1 MSCISGGKMSVS
13 ILLKESQDLRKN
25 SQDFLNKSLLSEKPV
40 IVTWGLM
47 NAGKSSLLNMLTQHI
62 DQEFFKT
69 NDLRE
74 TIEVSAYETDQFI
87 YLDTPGLDAN
97 TEDNL
102 EALKGVRNADIVLF
116 VHQLQGELE
125 ANEIEFLKDVRTSFG
140 QYAEKNII
148 LILSKVDKEDRSKV
162 DQIQNRVLEQCKQYL
177 GFQPQ
182 CFQISNTLY
191 QQGIQKH
198 KDGLIRHSHI
208 EDLKQSINTVVL
220 NTKVV
225 RQERYNQEKV
235 LLLKKLTDQ
244 KKKIEVEYKAQQSLL
259 TNGFAPFQNSLESL
273 KQFVEMKAQ
282 QYKKI

>member
-1 MSCISGGKMSVS
+1 MSASY
-13 ILLKESQDLRKN
+13 LLKESQDLRKY
-25 SQDFLNKSLLSEKPV
+25 SQDFLNQSLRIEKPV

-69 NDLRE
+69 NDFRE
-74 TIEVSAYETDQFI
+74 TTEVSAYEGDQYI

-97 TEDNL
+97 TADNL
-102 EALKGVRNADIVLF
+102 EALKGIKKADVVLF

-125 ANEIEFLKDVRTSFG
+125 ANEVEFLKDVRTSFG

-162 DQIQNRVLEQCKQYL
+162 DQIQKRVLEQCEQYL

-198 KDGLIRHSHI
+198 KDGLVRHSHI
-208 EDLKQSINTVVL
+208 EDLKQCINSIVSNTQ
-220 NTKVV
+220 VV
-225 RQERYNQEKV
+225 RQERLNQEKA
-235 LLLKKLTDQ
+235 LLLKKLTEQ
-244 KKKIEVEYKAQQSLL
+244 KTKIEAEHQAQRSLL
-259 TNGFAPFQNSLESL
+259 MDGFVSFQRSLKSL
-273 KQFVEMKAQ
+273 KQFVETKAQ
-282 QYKKI
+282 QYKNI

>member
-1 MSCISGGKMSVS
+1 MSASY
-13 ILLKESQDLRKN
+13 LLKESQDLRKY
-25 SQDFLNKSLLSEKPV
+25 SQDFLNQSLRIEKPV

-62 DQEFFKT
+62 EQEFFKT
-69 NDLRE
+69 NDFRE
-74 TIEVSAYETDQFI
+74 TTEVCAYEADQYI

-97 TEDNL
+97 TTDNL
-102 EALKGVRNADIVLF
+102 EALKGIKKADVVLF

-125 ANEIEFLKDVRTSFG
+125 ANEVEFLKDVRTSFG

-162 DQIQNRVLEQCKQYL
+162 DQIQKRVLEQCEQYL

-198 KDGLIRHSHI
+198 KDGLVRHSHI
-208 EDLKQSINTVVL
+208 EDLKQCINSIVSNTQ
-220 NTKVV
+220 VV
-225 RQERYNQEKV
+225 RQERLNQEKA
-235 LLLKKLTDQ
+235 LLLKKLTEQ
-244 KKKIEVEYKAQQSLL
+244 KTKIEAEHQTQRSLL
-259 TNGFAPFQNSLESL
+259 MDGFVSFQRSLKSL
-273 KQFVEMKAQ
+273 KQFVETKAQ
-282 QYKKI
+282 QYKNI

>member
-1 MSCISGGKMSVS
+1 MSASY
-13 ILLKESQDLRKN
+13 LLKESQDLRKY
-25 SQDFLNKSLLSEKPV
+25 SQDFLNQSLRSEKPV

-69 NDLRE
+69 NDFRE
-74 TIEVSAYETDQFI
+74 TTEVSAYEGDQYI

-97 TEDNL
+97 TADNL
-102 EALKGVRNADIVLF
+102 EALKGIKKADVVLF

-125 ANEIEFLKDVRTSFG
+125 ANEVEFLKDVRTSFG

-162 DQIQNRVLEQCKQYL
+162 DQIQKRVLEQCEQYL

-198 KDGLIRHSHI
+198 KDGLVRHSHI
-208 EDLKQSINTVVL
+208 EDLKQCIHSIISNTQ
-220 NTKVV
+220 VV
-225 RQERYNQEKV
+225 RQERLNQEKA
-235 LLLKKLTDQ
+235 LLLKKLTEQ
-244 KKKIEVEYKAQQSLL
+244 KKKIEAEHQAQRSLL
-259 TNGFAPFQNSLESL
+259 MDGFVSFQRSLKSL
-273 KQFVEMKAQ
+273 KQFVETKAQ
-282 QYKKI
+282 QYKNI

>member
-1 MSCISGGKMSVS
+1 MSVS

>member
-1 MSCISGGKMSVS
+1 MSASS
-13 ILLKESQDLRKN
+13 LLKESQDLRKY
-25 SQDFLNKSLLSEKPV
+25 SQDFLNQSLRSEKPV

-69 NDLRE
+69 NDFRE
-74 TIEVSAYETDQFI
+74 TTEVSAYEGDQYI

-97 TEDNL
+97 TADNL
-102 EALKGVRNADIVLF
+102 EALKGIKKADIVLF

-125 ANEIEFLKDVRTSFG
+125 ANEVEFLKDVRTSFG

-162 DQIQNRVLEQCKQYL
+162 DQIQKRVLEQCEQYL

-198 KDGLIRHSHI
+198 KDGLVRHSHI
-208 EDLKQSINTVVL
+208 EDLKQCINSIVSNTQ
-220 NTKVV
+220 VV
-225 RQERYNQEKV
+225 RQERLNQEKA
-235 LLLKKLTDQ
+235 LLLKKLTEQ
-244 KKKIEVEYKAQQSLL
+244 KTKIEAEHQTQRSLL
-259 TNGFAPFQNSLESL
+259 MDGFVSFQRSLKSL
-273 KQFVEMKAQ
+273 KQFVETKAQ
-282 QYKKI
+282 QYKNI

>member
-1 MSCISGGKMSVS
+1 MSASY
-13 ILLKESQDLRKN
+13 LLKESQDLRKY
-25 SQDFLNKSLLSEKPV
+25 SQDFLNQSLRSEKPV

-47 NAGKSSLLNMLTQHI
+47 NAGKSSLLNMLSQHI
-62 DQEFFKT
+62 EQEFFKT
-69 NDLRE
+69 NDFRE
-74 TIEVSAYETDQFI
+74 TTEVCAYEADQYI

-97 TEDNL
+97 TADNL
-102 EALKGVRNADIVLF
+102 EALKGIKKADIVLF

-162 DQIQNRVLEQCKQYL
+162 DQIQKRVLEQCEQYL

-198 KDGLIRHSHI
+198 KDGLVRHSHI
-208 EDLKQSINTVVL
+208 EDLKQCINSIVL
-220 NTKVV
+220 NTQVV
-225 RQERYNQEKV
+225 RQERLNQEKA
-235 LLLKKLTDQ
+235 LLLKKLTEQ
-244 KKKIEVEYKAQQSLL
+244 KTKIEAEHQAQRSLL
-259 TNGFAPFQNSLESL
+259 MDGFVSFQRSLKSL
-273 KQFVEMKAQ
+273 KQFVETKAQ
-282 QYKKI
+282 QYKNI

>member
-1 MSCISGGKMSVS
+1 MSASY
-13 ILLKESQDLRKN
+13 LLKESQDLRKY
-25 SQDFLNKSLLSEKPV
+25 SQDFLNQSLRSEKPV

-62 DQEFFKT
+62 EQEFFKT
-69 NDLRE
+69 NDFRE
-74 TIEVSAYETDQFI
+74 TTEVSAYEGDQYI

-97 TEDNL
+97 TADNL
-102 EALKGVRNADIVLF
+102 EALKGIKKADVVLF

-125 ANEIEFLKDVRTSFG
+125 ANEVEFLKDVRTSFG

-162 DQIQNRVLEQCKQYL
+162 DQIQKRVLEQCEQYL

-198 KDGLIRHSHI
+198 KDGLVRHSHI
-208 EDLKQSINTVVL
+208 EDLKQCINSIVSNTQ
-220 NTKVV
+220 VV
-225 RQERYNQEKV
+225 RQERLNQEKA
-235 LLLKKLTDQ
+235 LLLKKLTEQ
-244 KKKIEVEYKAQQSLL
+244 KTKIEAEHQAQRSLL
-259 TNGFAPFQNSLESL
+259 MDGFVSFQRNLKSL
-273 KQFVEMKAQ
+273 KQFVETKAQ
-282 QYKKI
+282 QYKNI

>member
-1 MSCISGGKMSVS
+1 MSASY
-13 ILLKESQDLRKN
+13 LLKESQDLRKY
-25 SQDFLNKSLLSEKPV
+25 SQDFLNQSLRSEKPV

-62 DQEFFKT
+62 EQEFFKT
-69 NDLRE
+69 NDFRE
-74 TIEVSAYETDQFI
+74 TTEVCAYEADQYI

-97 TEDNL
+97 AADNL
-102 EALKGVRNADIVLF
+102 EALKGIKKADVVLF

-125 ANEIEFLKDVRTSFG
+125 ANEVEFLKDVRTSFG

-162 DQIQNRVLEQCKQYL
+162 DQIQKRVLEQCEQYL

-198 KDGLIRHSHI
+198 KDGLVRHSHI
-208 EDLKQSINTVVL
+208 EDLKQCINSIVSNTQ
-220 NTKVV
+220 VV
-225 RQERYNQEKV
+225 RQERLNQEKA
-235 LLLKKLTDQ
+235 LLLKKLTEQ
-244 KKKIEVEYKAQQSLL
+244 KTKIEAEHQAQRSLL
-259 TNGFAPFQNSLESL
+259 MDGFVSFQRSLKSL
-273 KQFVEMKAQ
+273 KQFVEKKAQ
-282 QYKKI
+282 QYKNI

>member
-1 MSCISGGKMSVS
+1 MSASY
-13 ILLKESQDLRKN
+13 LLKESQDLRKY
-25 SQDFLNKSLLSEKPV
+25 SQDFLNQSLRSEKPV

-62 DQEFFKT
+62 EQEFFKT
-69 NDLRE
+69 NDFRE
-74 TIEVSAYETDQFI
+74 TTEVSAYEGDQYI

-97 TEDNL
+97 TADNL
-102 EALKGVRNADIVLF
+102 EALKGIKKADIVLF

-125 ANEIEFLKDVRTSFG
+125 ANEVEFLKDVRTSFG

-162 DQIQNRVLEQCKQYL
+162 DQIQKRVLEQCEQYL

-198 KDGLIRHSHI
+198 KDGLVRHSHI
-208 EDLKQSINTVVL
+208 EDLKQCINSIVSNTR
-220 NTKVV
+220 VV
-225 RQERYNQEKV
+225 RQERLNQEKA
-235 LLLKKLTDQ
+235 LLLKKLTEQ
-244 KKKIEVEYKAQQSLL
+244 KTKIEAEHQAQRSLL
-259 TNGFAPFQNSLESL
+259 MDGFVSFQRSLKSL
-273 KQFVEMKAQ
+273 KQFVEIKAQ
-282 QYKKI
+282 QYKNI

>member
-1 MSCISGGKMSVS
+1 MSASY
-13 ILLKESQDLRKN
+13 LLKESQDLRKY
-25 SQDFLNKSLLSEKPV
+25 SQDFLNQSLRIEKPV

-69 NDLRE
+69 NDFRE
-74 TIEVSAYETDQFI
+74 TTEISAYETNQYI

-102 EALKGVRNADIVLF
+102 EALKGVNKADVVLF

-125 ANEIEFLKDVRTSFG
+125 ANEIEFLKDIRTSFG
-140 QYAEKNII
+140 QYAAQNIV

-162 DQIQNRVLEQCKQYL
+162 DQIQNRVLEQCEQYL

-191 QQGIQKH
+191 QQGMQKH

-208 EDLKQSINTVVL
+208 EDLKQCIDVVIL

-225 RQERYNQEKV
+225 RQERFNQEKA
-235 LLLKKLTDQ
+235 LLLKKLTEQ
-244 KKKIEVEYKAQQSLL
+244 KTKIEDEYKAQKSLL
-259 TNGFAPFQNSLESL
+259 TNGFIPFQKSLKSL

-282 QYKKI
+282 QYKNI

>member
-1 MSCISGGKMSVS
+1 MSASY
-13 ILLKESQDLRKN
+13 LLKESQDLRKY
-25 SQDFLNKSLLSEKPV
+25 SQDFLNQSLRSEKPV

-62 DQEFFKT
+62 EQEFFKT
-69 NDLRE
+69 NDFRE
-74 TIEVSAYETDQFI
+74 TTEVSAYEGDQYI

-97 TEDNL
+97 TADNL
-102 EALKGVRNADIVLF
+102 EALKGIKKADVVLF

-125 ANEIEFLKDVRTSFG
+125 ANEVEFLKDVRTSFG

-162 DQIQNRVLEQCKQYL
+162 DQIQKRVLEQCEQYL

-198 KDGLIRHSHI
+198 KDGLVRHSHI
-208 EDLKQSINTVVL
+208 EDLKQCINSIVSNTQ
-220 NTKVV
+220 VV
-225 RQERYNQEKV
+225 RQERLNQEKA
-235 LLLKKLTDQ
+235 LLLKKLTEQ
-244 KKKIEVEYKAQQSLL
+244 KTKIEAEHQAQRSLL
-259 TNGFAPFQNSLESL
+259 MDGFVSFQRSLKSL
-273 KQFVEMKAQ
+273 KQFVETKAQ
-282 QYKKI
+282 QYKNI

>member
-1 MSCISGGKMSVS
+1 MSASY
-13 ILLKESQDLRKN
+13 LLKESQDLRKY
-25 SQDFLNKSLLSEKPV
+25 SQDFLNQSLRSEKPV

-62 DQEFFKT
+62 EQEFFKT
-69 NDLRE
+69 NDFRE
-74 TIEVSAYETDQFI
+74 TTEVSAYEGDQYI

-97 TEDNL
+97 AADNL
-102 EALKGVRNADIVLF
+102 EALKGIKKADVVLF

-125 ANEIEFLKDVRTSFG
+125 ANEVEFLKDVRTSFG

-162 DQIQNRVLEQCKQYL
+162 DQIKKRVLEQCEQYL

-198 KDGLIRHSHI
+198 KDGLVRHSHI
-208 EDLKQSINTVVL
+208 EDLKQCINSIVSNTQ
-220 NTKVV
+220 VV
-225 RQERYNQEKV
+225 RQERLNQEKA
-235 LLLKKLTDQ
+235 LLLKKLTEQ
-244 KKKIEVEYKAQQSLL
+244 KTKIEAEHQVQRSLL
-259 TNGFAPFQNSLESL
+259 MDGFVSFQRSLKSL
-273 KQFVEMKAQ
+273 KQFVETKAQ
-282 QYKKI
+282 QYKNI

>member
-1 MSCISGGKMSVS
+1 MSASY
-13 ILLKESQDLRKN
+13 LLKESQDLRKY
-25 SQDFLNKSLLSEKPV
+25 SQDFLNQSLRSEKPV

-69 NDLRE
+69 NDFRE
-74 TIEVSAYETDQFI
+74 TTEVSAYEADQYI

-97 TEDNL
+97 KADNL
-102 EALKGVRNADIVLF
+102 EALKGIKKADVVLF

-125 ANEIEFLKDVRTSFG
+125 ANEVEFLKDVRTSFG

-162 DQIQNRVLEQCKQYL
+162 DQIQKRVLEQCEQYL

-198 KDGLIRHSHI
+198 KDGLVRHSHI
-208 EDLKQSINTVVL
+208 EDLKQCINSIVSNTR
-220 NTKVV
+220 VV
-225 RQERYNQEKV
+225 RQERLNQEKA
-235 LLLKKLTDQ
+235 LLLKKLTEQ
-244 KKKIEVEYKAQQSLL
+244 KTKIEAEHQVQRSLL
-259 TNGFAPFQNSLESL
+259 MDGFVSFQRSLKSL
-273 KQFVEMKAQ
+273 KQFVETKAQ
-282 QYKKI
+282 QYKNI

>member
-1 MSCISGGKMSVS
+1 MSASY
-13 ILLKESQDLRKN
+13 LLKESQDLRKY
-25 SQDFLNKSLLSEKPV
+25 SQDFLNQSLRSEKPV

-62 DQEFFKT
+62 EQEFFKT
-69 NDLRE
+69 NDFRE
-74 TIEVSAYETDQFI
+74 TTEVCAYEADQYI

-97 TEDNL
+97 TADNL
-102 EALKGVRNADIVLF
+102 EALKGIKKADVVLF

-125 ANEIEFLKDVRTSFG
+125 ANEVEFLKDVRTSFG

-162 DQIQNRVLEQCKQYL
+162 DQIQKRVLEQCEQYL

-198 KDGLIRHSHI
+198 KDGLVRHSHI
-208 EDLKQSINTVVL
+208 EDLKQCINSIVSNTQ
-220 NTKVV
+220 VV
-225 RQERYNQEKV
+225 RQERLNQEKA
-235 LLLKKLTDQ
+235 LLLKKLTEQ
-244 KKKIEVEYKAQQSLL
+244 KTKIEAEHQAQRSLL
-259 TNGFAPFQNSLESL
+259 MDGFVSFQRSLKSL
-273 KQFVEMKAQ
+273 KQFVETKAQ
-282 QYKKI
+282 QYKNI